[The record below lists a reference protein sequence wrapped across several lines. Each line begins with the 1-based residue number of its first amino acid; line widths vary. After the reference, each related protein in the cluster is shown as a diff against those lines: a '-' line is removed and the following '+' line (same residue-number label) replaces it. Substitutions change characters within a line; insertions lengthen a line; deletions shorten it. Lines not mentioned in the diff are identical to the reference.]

1 MDIRAY
7 NRDAWNRQ
15 VAQGNPWTIPVS
27 TDQIAAA
34 RQGNWSVVL
43 TPTKPVPSEWFPPI
57 PGCRTLCLAC
67 GGGQQGPILA
77 AAGAHVTVFDNSPAQ
92 LARDRQVA
100 EREGLEIETVEGDMA
115 DLSTFP
121 DASFDLIFHPVSNI
135 FAPRLQPIWQE
146 AFRVLAPGGV
156 LLAGLSNPLTYIF
169 DYELMEQQHLLEVR
183 HSIPYSDVDSLPPDA
198 LQRYLESGD
207 PLEYG
212 HSLEDQIGGQL
223 RAGFHL
229 TGFFEDIDPDSILS
243 RYIST
248 YFATRA
254 VKPYN

>member
-7 NRDAWNRQ
+7 NREAWNRE
-15 VAQGNPWTIPVS
+15 VAQGNPWTVQVS
-27 TDQIAAA
+27 AEQTSAA

-43 TPTKPVPSEWFPPI
+43 TPTKPVPSEWFPAL

-77 AAGAHVTVFDNSPAQ
+77 AAGACVTVFDNSPAQ
-92 LARDRQVA
+92 LAQDRMVA
-100 EREGLEIETVEGDMA
+100 ERDGLELQTVEGDMA
-115 DLSTFP
+115 DLSAFADTCFE
-121 DASFDLIFHPVSNI
+121 LIFHPVSNI
-135 FAPRLQPIWQE
+135 FAPHLQPIWQE

-156 LLAGLSNPLTYIF
+156 LLAGLSNPLSYIF
-169 DYELMEQQHLLEVR
+169 DYELMEQQQRLEVR
-183 HSIPYSDVDSLPPDA
+183 HSIPYSDIGSLPPDA
-198 LQRYLESGD
+198 LQRYLDSGV

-229 TGFFEDIDPDSILS
+229 TGFYEDVDPDSILN
-243 RYIST
+243 RFIST
-248 YFATRA
+248 YIATRA
-254 VKPYN
+254 IKPE